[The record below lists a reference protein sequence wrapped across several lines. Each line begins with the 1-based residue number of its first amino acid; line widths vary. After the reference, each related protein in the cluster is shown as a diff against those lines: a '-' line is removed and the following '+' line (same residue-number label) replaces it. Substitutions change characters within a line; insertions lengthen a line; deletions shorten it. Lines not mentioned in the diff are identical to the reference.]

1 MACILLV
8 EDNDFIREALAGY
21 LQLDEHKVIE
31 FAEIRGVM
39 EVINRGIVDLA
50 ILDVMLPD
58 GNGFNLAKSIREV
71 SDMPLVFLTAKDS
84 ESDRITGFELGADD
98 YIVKPFSSKELALR
112 IQALLKRCNRQQENQ
127 VAPRSIWRLGD
138 QVLEMD
144 KDTHRIVVNQQELY
158 LTGAEWKILQY
169 LAERENVV
177 VSRERILSDCLNY
190 FFEGSER
197 TIDTHIAN
205 LRSKLGNGEWIG
217 TVRGFGYRF
226 NGCSQN
232 GNANASASKVSGA
245 SDNNPGKAGEKV

>member
-8 EDNDFIREALAGY
+8 EDNAFIREALVGY

-31 FAEIRGVM
+31 FGETRGVM
-39 EVINRGIVDLA
+39 EVIHRGIVDLV

-58 GNGFNLAKSIREV
+58 GSGFNLAKSIREV
-71 SDMPLVFLTAKDS
+71 SQIPMVFLTAKDS

-112 IQALLKRCNRQQENQ
+112 IQALLKRCSRQQLEEPVYGSCWQLGNQ
-127 VAPRSIWRLGD
+127 T
-138 QVLEMD
+138 LELN
-144 KDTHRIVVNQQELY
+144 KETHTLVVNQEELY

-169 LAERENVV
+169 LAEHENVV
-177 VSRERILSDCLNY
+177 VSRERILSECLNY

-205 LRSKLGNGEWIG
+205 LRSKLGKAEWIG

-226 NGCSQN
+226 NGCHPGNDVATKDGESQ
-232 GNANASASKVSGA
+232 SV
-245 SDNNPGKAGEKV
+245 

>member
-21 LQLDEHKVIE
+21 LQLDEHTVIE

-39 EVINRGIVDLA
+39 EVINRGIMDLA

-58 GNGFNLAKSIREV
+58 GSGFNLAKSIREV
-71 SDMPLVFLTAKDS
+71 SEMPLVFLTAKDS
-84 ESDRITGFELGADD
+84 ESDRILGFELGADD

-112 IQALLKRCNRQQENQ
+112 IQALLKRCNRQHGSQLS
-127 VAPRSIWRLGD
+127 ARSIWRLKD
-138 QVLEMD
+138 QTLELD
-144 KDTHRIVVNQQELY
+144 KDTHKLVVNQQELY
-158 LTGAEWKILQY
+158 LTGAEWKILLY

-177 VSRERILSDCLNY
+177 ISRERILSECLNY

-205 LRSKLGNGEWIG
+205 LRSKLGNGDWIG

-226 NGCSQN
+226 NGSSQN
-232 GNANASASKVSGA
+232 GCADFSCSRES
-245 SDNNPGKAGEKV
+245 GEKPQK

>member
-8 EDNDFIREALAGY
+8 EDNAFIREALAGY

-31 FAEIRGVM
+31 FGESRGVM
-39 EVINRGIVDLA
+39 DVINRGIVDLV

-58 GNGFNLAKSIREV
+58 GSGFNLAKSIRDV
-71 SDMPLVFLTAKDS
+71 SQIPMVFLTAKDS

-112 IQALLKRCNRQQENQ
+112 IQALLKRCNRQQVEQTSPRHCWKLGNQ
-127 VAPRSIWRLGD
+127 I
-138 QVLEMD
+138 LELN
-144 KDTHRIVVNQQELY
+144 KDTHTLIVNEEQLY

-169 LAERENVV
+169 LAEHENVV
-177 VSRERILSDCLNY
+177 VSRERILSECLNY

-205 LRSKLGNGEWIG
+205 LRSKLGTAEWIG

-226 NGCSQN
+226 NGCHPGGDSKDDESQ
-232 GNANASASKVSGA
+232 SV
-245 SDNNPGKAGEKV
+245 